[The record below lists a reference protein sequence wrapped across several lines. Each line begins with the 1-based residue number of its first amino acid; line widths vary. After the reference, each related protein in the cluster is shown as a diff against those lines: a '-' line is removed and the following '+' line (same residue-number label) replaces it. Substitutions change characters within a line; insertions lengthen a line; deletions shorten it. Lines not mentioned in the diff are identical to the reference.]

1 MSPQILMD
9 MKYAVVVRVRCL
21 ALTTMLAVAGS
32 VIIDVT
38 RGKPAVS
45 HIFRLQNE
53 HFRPKIQFEYTPENP
68 HKLQLKLISFF
79 LFSSK

>member
-1 MSPQILMD
+1 MSPQILMN

-21 ALTTMLAVAGS
+21 ARITMLAVVGS

-38 RGKPAVS
+38 RGEPDVS
-45 HIFRLQNE
+45 HIFRFQNE

-68 HKLQLKLISFF
+68 DKLQLIFF
-79 LFSSK
+79 YPLCY